1 MKMRPCEQ
9 GRLDPAFRDNHSD
22 AVRTHF
28 TFSRP
33 HVLQHVLASSRPH
46 ALLNVALTGNVASG
60 KSTVASL
67 FRRWGAVVIDAD
79 QLVREVQSP
88 GSPVLSA
95 IVRRF
100 GPGVLRPD
108 GTLDRGQLRAMVLA
122 SPAALQDLNA
132 IVHPAVNRLRN
143 LRVAEARDAGARVV
157 VTDIPL
163 LFEVADPDSFDV
175 VILVDAPEDLRRQ
188 RLFERSGLPR
198 HESDRLMA
206 AQLPSAVKRPRAD
219 YVIDNDGDMASL
231 EARTAEIW
239 SALEARALP

>member
-1 MKMRPCEQ
+1 M
-9 GRLDPAFRDNHSD
+9 
-22 AVRTHF
+22 
-28 TFSRP
+28 
-33 HVLQHVLASSRPH
+33 
-46 ALLNVALTGNVASG
+46 LNVALTGNVAAG
-60 KSTVASL
+60 KSTVANL

-88 GSPVLSA
+88 GHPVLSA

-108 GTLDRGQLRAMVLA
+108 GTLDRGQLRAVVLA
-122 SPAALQDLNA
+122 SPEALTNLNA
-132 IVHPAVNRLRN
+132 IVHPAVNRLRTA
-143 LRVAEARDAGARVV
+143 RVAEARAAGAQVV

-163 LFEVADPDSFDV
+163 LFEAADPGSFDV
-175 VILVDAPEDLRRQ
+175 VVLVDAPDELRRQ

-206 AQLPSAVKRPRAD
+206 AQLPAAVKRLRAD
-219 YVIDNDGDMASL
+219 HVIDNDGDIAAL

-239 SALEARALP
+239 AALMARAVP

>member
-1 MKMRPCEQ
+1 M
-9 GRLDPAFRDNHSD
+9 
-22 AVRTHF
+22 
-28 TFSRP
+28 
-33 HVLQHVLASSRPH
+33 
-46 ALLNVALTGNVASG
+46 LNVALTGNVAAG
-60 KSTVASL
+60 KSTVADL

-88 GSPVLSA
+88 GSPVLGA
-95 IVRRF
+95 IVRHF
-100 GPGVLRPD
+100 GSGVLRPD

-122 SPAALQDLNA
+122 SPDALKSLNA
-132 IVHPAVNRLRN
+132 IVHPAVNRLRKA
-143 LRVAEARDAGARVV
+143 RVEEAREAGAQVV

-175 VILVDAPEDLRRQ
+175 VVLVDAPEELRRQ

-206 AQLPSAVKRPRAD
+206 AQLPASMKRPRAD
-219 YVIDNDGDMASL
+219 YIIDNDSDMATL

-239 SALEARALP
+239 AALVPRAVP

>member
-1 MKMRPCEQ
+1 M
-9 GRLDPAFRDNHSD
+9 
-22 AVRTHF
+22 
-28 TFSRP
+28 
-33 HVLQHVLASSRPH
+33 
-46 ALLNVALTGNVASG
+46 LNVALTGNVASG

-67 FRRWGAVVIDAD
+67 FRRWGAVIIDAD

-88 GSPVLSA
+88 GNPVLGA

-100 GPGVLRPD
+100 GSGVLRPD

-122 SPAALQDLNA
+122 SPDALKELNA
-132 IVHPAVNRLRN
+132 LVHPAVNRRRTAL
-143 LRVAEARDAGARVV
+143 VAQAREAGAQVV

-175 VILVDAPEDLRRQ
+175 VVLVDAPEELRRQ

-206 AQLPSAVKRPRAD
+206 AQLPATMKRPRAD
-219 YVIDNDGDMASL
+219 YIIDNDSDMAAL
-231 EARTAEIW
+231 EARTAEVW
-239 SALEARALP
+239 ASHMGRALP

>member
-1 MKMRPCEQ
+1 M
-9 GRLDPAFRDNHSD
+9 
-22 AVRTHF
+22 
-28 TFSRP
+28 
-33 HVLQHVLASSRPH
+33 
-46 ALLNVALTGNVASG
+46 LNVALTGNVASG

-79 QLVREVQSP
+79 QLVREVQAP
-88 GSPVLSA
+88 GTPVLTA
-95 IVRRF
+95 IVRHF

-122 SPAALQDLNA
+122 SPAALSDLNA
-132 IVHPAVNRLRN
+132 IVHPAVNRLRR

-163 LFEVADPDSFDV
+163 LFEVADPDSFDIV
-175 VILVDAPEDLRRQ
+175 VLVDAPEDLRRQ

-219 YVIDNDGDMASL
+219 YVIDNEGDMASL

-239 SALEARALP
+239 SALEARAVP

>member
-1 MKMRPCEQ
+1 
-9 GRLDPAFRDNHSD
+9 
-22 AVRTHF
+22 
-28 TFSRP
+28 
-33 HVLQHVLASSRPH
+33 
-46 ALLNVALTGNVASG
+46 LLNVALTGNVAAG
-60 KSTVASL
+60 KSTVANL

-88 GSPVLSA
+88 GHPVLGA

-108 GTLDRGQLRAMVLA
+108 GTLDRGQLRAVVLA
-122 SPAALQDLNA
+122 SPEALTDLNA
-132 IVHPAVNRLRN
+132 MVHPAVNRLRTA
-143 LRVAEARDAGARVV
+143 RVAEAREAGAQVV

-163 LFEVADPDSFDV
+163 LFEAADPASFDV
-175 VILVDAPEDLRRQ
+175 VVLVDAPDDLRRQ

-206 AQLPSAVKRPRAD
+206 TQLPAAVKRPRAD
-219 YVIDNDGDMASL
+219 YVIDNDGDIAAL

-239 SALEARALP
+239 AALAARAVP

>member
-1 MKMRPCEQ
+1 M
-9 GRLDPAFRDNHSD
+9 
-22 AVRTHF
+22 
-28 TFSRP
+28 
-33 HVLQHVLASSRPH
+33 
-46 ALLNVALTGNVASG
+46 LNVALTGNVASG

-67 FRRWGAVVIDAD
+67 FRRWGAVIIDAD

-88 GSPVLSA
+88 GNPVLGA

-100 GPGVLRPD
+100 GSGVLRPD

-122 SPAALQDLNA
+122 SPDALKELNA
-132 IVHPAVNRLRN
+132 MVHPAVNRRRTAL
-143 LRVAEARDAGARVV
+143 VAQAREAGAQVV

-175 VILVDAPEDLRRQ
+175 VVLVDAPEELRRQ

-206 AQLPSAVKRPRAD
+206 AQLPATMKRPRAD
-219 YVIDNDGDMASL
+219 YIIDNDSDMAAL
-231 EARTAEIW
+231 EARTAEVW
-239 SALEARALP
+239 ASLMGRALP

>member
-1 MKMRPCEQ
+1 M
-9 GRLDPAFRDNHSD
+9 
-22 AVRTHF
+22 
-28 TFSRP
+28 
-33 HVLQHVLASSRPH
+33 
-46 ALLNVALTGNVASG
+46 LNVALTGNVAAG
-60 KSTVASL
+60 KSTVANL
-67 FRRWGAVVIDAD
+67 FRRWGAVIIDAD

-108 GTLDRGQLRAMVLA
+108 GTLDRGQLRAKVLA
-122 SPAALQDLNA
+122 SPDALRDLNA
-132 IVHPAVNRLRN
+132 LVHPAVNKLRKA
-143 LRVAEARDAGARVV
+143 RVAEAREAGAQVV

-175 VILVDAPEDLRRQ
+175 VILVDAPEELRRQ

-206 AQLPSAVKRPRAD
+206 TQLPSAVKRPRAD
-219 YVIDNDGDMASL
+219 YVIDNDGDRETL
-231 EARTAEIW
+231 ERRAAEVWIALRVRAARTHA
-239 SALEARALP
+239 

>member
-1 MKMRPCEQ
+1 M
-9 GRLDPAFRDNHSD
+9 
-22 AVRTHF
+22 
-28 TFSRP
+28 
-33 HVLQHVLASSRPH
+33 
-46 ALLNVALTGNVASG
+46 LNVALTGNVAAG

-88 GSPVLSA
+88 GNPVLGA

-108 GTLDRGQLRAMVLA
+108 GSLDRGQLRAMVLA
-122 SPAALQDLNA
+122 SPEALRDLNA
-132 IVHPAVNRLRN
+132 IVHPAVNRLRTA
-143 LRVAEARDAGARVV
+143 RVREAREAGAQVV

-175 VILVDAPEDLRRQ
+175 VVLVDAPEELRRQ

-206 AQLPSAVKRPRAD
+206 AQLPAAVKRPRAD
-219 YVIDNDGDMASL
+219 YVIDNDADIGAL
-231 EARTAEIW
+231 EARTAEVW
-239 SALEARALP
+239 ASLKARAVP

>member
-1 MKMRPCEQ
+1 
-9 GRLDPAFRDNHSD
+9 
-22 AVRTHF
+22 
-28 TFSRP
+28 
-33 HVLQHVLASSRPH
+33 
-46 ALLNVALTGNVASG
+46 LLNVALTGNVAAG
-60 KSTVASL
+60 KSTVANL
-67 FRRWGAVVIDAD
+67 FRRWGAIVIDAD

-88 GSPVLSA
+88 GSPVLGA

-122 SPAALQDLNA
+122 SADDLKDLNA
-132 IVHPAVNRLRN
+132 IVHPAVKRLRRA
-143 LRVAEARDAGARVV
+143 RVEEARASGAKVV

-175 VILVDAPEDLRRQ
+175 IVLVDAPEKLRRQ

-206 AQLPSAVKRPRAD
+206 AQLPATAKRTRAD
-219 YVIDNDGDMASL
+219 HVIDNDADLASL
-231 EARTAEIW
+231 EARTAEVW
-239 SALEARALP
+239 SALSARAVP

>member
-1 MKMRPCEQ
+1 M
-9 GRLDPAFRDNHSD
+9 
-22 AVRTHF
+22 
-28 TFSRP
+28 
-33 HVLQHVLASSRPH
+33 
-46 ALLNVALTGNVASG
+46 LNVALTGNVAAG
-60 KSTVASL
+60 KSTVADL

-88 GSPVLSA
+88 GNPVLGA

-122 SPAALQDLNA
+122 APDALKDLNA

-143 LRVAEARDAGARVV
+143 ARVAQAREAGAQVV

-175 VILVDAPEDLRRQ
+175 VVLVDAPEELRRQ

-198 HESDRLMA
+198 RESDRLMA
-206 AQLPSAVKRPRAD
+206 AQLPASAKRPRAD
-219 YVIDNDGDMASL
+219 FIIDNDSDVGTL

-239 SALEARALP
+239 AALTARAVP

>member
-1 MKMRPCEQ
+1 M
-9 GRLDPAFRDNHSD
+9 
-22 AVRTHF
+22 
-28 TFSRP
+28 
-33 HVLQHVLASSRPH
+33 
-46 ALLNVALTGNVASG
+46 LNVALTGNVASG

-88 GSPVLSA
+88 GNPVLGA

-100 GPGVLRPD
+100 GSGVLRPD

-122 SPAALQDLNA
+122 SPDALKDLNA
-132 IVHPAVNRLRN
+132 IVHPAVNRRRTAL
-143 LRVAEARDAGARVV
+143 VAQAREAGAQVV

-175 VILVDAPEDLRRQ
+175 VVLVDAPEELRRQ

-206 AQLPSAVKRPRAD
+206 AQLPATMKRPRAD
-219 YVIDNDGDMASL
+219 FIIDNDNDLAAL
-231 EARTAEIW
+231 EARTAEVW
-239 SALEARALP
+239 ASLMDRPLP